1 MQLQTENADKGDLI
15 ETLHSPKSMHNI
27 FGPPVFS
34 QPATNADRGPE
45 GRVSTP
51 IDHPSVPLGLQ
62 YDIRKLELQAEARE
76 HDREREAEARERDR
90 EREHQLTLRRLEL
103 ESRHVDSDN
112 IAQRQSAF
120 RVETAVK
127 LIPKFNEHDIESFL
141 ISFEKIAQLNNFP
154 EDKYAAVLQA
164 HLTGK
169 ALKVFTELSVAECQ
183 HYPTLKAAL
192 LAAYSVVPEVYRK
205 RFRCL
210 NKSHSKTYSEFA
222 FRLSTQFK
230 RWLESEEAYP
240 NINALRELFQLE
252 QFNTGL
258 DSDNRSWLLDQ
269 KPKTLSQ
276 AARLADQYVAVHK
289 ADRFSHKSFDSRSKP
304 FRGVHNGIAS
314 HKPPN
319 PQYETNESRKSNEAA
334 TKSKLN
340 EPRFPDSN
348 KVVCYYC
355 KKPGHMLALF
365 AVNDWLS

>member
-1 MQLQTENADKGDLI
+1 
-15 ETLHSPKSMHNI
+15 MHNI

-90 EREHQLTLRRLEL
+90 EREAEARERDREREHQLTLRRLEL

-141 ISFEKIAQLNNFP
+141 ITFEKIAQLNNFP

-355 KKPGHMLALF
+355 KKPGHMLLALF